1 MSVKFQNQICYCEN
15 VNILVPAQRHRP
27 ESHAAVCC
35 RQLNGLEC
43 RRHSC
48 IVGEDRILQPKCNER
63 NVYKHLVADTMNLNP
78 ICTFTRVCATPMA
91 TDWTPTT
98 ATRTKQITYIYIYAK
113 YNLYNSFNKELFA
126 HESSAKYIPST
137 TYYWL
142 IEIGKTKRI
151 HREMMQVWLNLQSS
165 QRYLY
170 TRRIRL
176 TPIWGLV
183 AFKCKLTVRTP
194 PTIECTQFQVIRQ
207 CVYFLSYIYIPPT
220 SANIS
225 QLWKHPWFTWGFD
238 KAWCIQFC
246 ASNGRSWTYCYSA
259 ASVVPTYRFKSII
272 GVHLRIKRMHRYIFT
287 AKSAVRMRL
296 L

>member
-48 IVGEDRILQPKCNER
+48 IVDEDRILQPKCNER

-98 ATRTKQITYIYIYAK
+98 ATRTKQITYIHIYAK
-113 YNLYNSFNKELFA
+113 YNLYNSFNKESFA
-126 HESSAKYIPST
+126 HESSAKCIPST

-170 TRRIRL
+170 TRCIRL
-176 TPIWGLV
+176 TPIWDLV

-194 PTIECTQFQVIRQ
+194 
-207 CVYFLSYIYIPPT
+207 SYH
-220 SANIS
+220 
-225 QLWKHPWFTWGFD
+225 W
-238 KAWCIQFC
+238 
-246 ASNGRSWTYCYSA
+246 
-259 ASVVPTYRFKSII
+259 V
-272 GVHLRIKRMHRYIFT
+272 
-287 AKSAVRMRL
+287 
-296 L
+296 